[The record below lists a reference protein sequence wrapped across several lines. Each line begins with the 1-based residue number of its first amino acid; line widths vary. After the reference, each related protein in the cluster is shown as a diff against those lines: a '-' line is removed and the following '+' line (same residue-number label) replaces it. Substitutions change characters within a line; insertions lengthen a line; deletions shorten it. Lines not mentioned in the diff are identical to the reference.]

1 MSSISSTRLTGQSHG
16 FTLLEVLVSTAILA
30 VILVLLLGMTDG
42 ATRIWREGERKREVA
57 REIHAGLQIISE
69 DLRSAVLTTNPESLL
84 IDHATRIN
92 GDEDPGE
99 KIFFLV
105 SHPSEMRHSG
115 HKGDLCATG
124 YFVAKA
130 PEGDGV
136 SNLYRF
142 HASGRE
148 VAAAL
153 EANELGALYA
163 KASASNVTSTELLAR
178 HIVKLEVH
186 EPVGQPNR
194 SNGVLL
200 IALTGINGETARAIA
215 ADPEDTKRNNLL
227 LHRNLQRLSGMV
239 RLPPARETPGS

>member
-1 MSSISSTRLTGQSHG
+1 MSSISSSRLTGQSHG

-92 GDEDPGE
+92 GDEGPGE

-130 PEGDGV
+130 PDGDGV